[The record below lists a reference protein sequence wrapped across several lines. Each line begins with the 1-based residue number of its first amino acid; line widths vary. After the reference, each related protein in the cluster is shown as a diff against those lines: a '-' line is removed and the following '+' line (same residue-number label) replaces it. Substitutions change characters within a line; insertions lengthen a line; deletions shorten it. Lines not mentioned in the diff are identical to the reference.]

1 MSNIGTKFILADR
14 FTFDPNNNSLVDNES
29 DTDLVR
35 LGSNESRI
43 LLLLCERP
51 NEVITRHELHEF
63 VWRDQGFEVDDSSL
77 TQAIST
83 LRKMLKD
90 STKSPLFVKTVP
102 KRGYQLI
109 CSVKATTVLA
119 SSKEVTS
126 FSIEENP
133 MSEPDVSASAIEESK
148 QVPDANENKVSALS
162 VEPNGKLTTPSTLMP
177 KLLLLL
183 AMALPLMV
191 VLFTTPSESKFRE
204 LAVYQDVPVITP
216 FNHPDLSQW
225 LPSLELCVNSYLN
238 QHKDELTPIKVIATG
253 GQNEQVIL
261 NYIHTVEQSS
271 NNKTVRIVWKNP
283 DINKVCL

>member
-14 FTFDPNNNSLVDNES
+14 FTFDPNNNSLVDQES

-51 NEVITRHELHEF
+51 NEVITRNELHEF

-109 CSVKATTVLA
+109 CSVELTTALA
-119 SSKEVTS
+119 GAKDT
-126 FSIEENP
+126 FSTAVDDTPVAEITTP
-133 MSEPDVSASAIEESK
+133 ISDSV
-148 QVPDANENKVSALS
+148 ANESPDDKAIPRI
-162 VEPNGKLTTPSTLMP
+162 EPNFKVAKPTRFITN
-177 KLLLLL
+177 LLL
-183 AMALPLMV
+183 AIAVFLPLAV
-191 VLFTTPSESKFRE
+191 TLFTTPSETKFRE
-204 LAVYQDVPVITP
+204 LATFQDVPVMTP
-216 FNHPDLSQW
+216 MNHPEMGQW
-225 LPSLELCVNSYLN
+225 LPSLEACVNNYLEVHN
-238 QHKDELTPIKVIATG
+238 GELVPSQIIATG
-253 GQNEQVIL
+253 GQNDQIVL
-261 NYIHTVEQSS
+261 NYIHNIESS
-271 NNKTVRIVWKNP
+271 ANNKSVRIIWNNP
-283 DINKVCL
+283 NIKKVCK